1 MDVLLIFRMRKPD
14 YSLLMA
20 LLLIVAIFGMVF
32 VSGCITTKE
41 SWKMGPNG
49 LEKVTVYCLFGKC
62 LEG

>member
-1 MDVLLIFRMRKPD
+1 MRKPD